1 MPRLTSFADK
11 ITTAGSKRSPVYV
24 KTYTGTNFSAVH
36 STWTFA
42 LSTATTG
49 STTVTSISL
58 KSSGIPYHAYGNT
71 VNTNTVKVQNISRT
85 WPMRG
90 GTNQGP
96 TTSTRL
102 VTTVTTSTSTINV
115 NGKFVI
121 TSTTV
126 INTSSVIGTYTTSV
140 STGSTIGYW
149 LNGVSMY
156 TPSAGTEAPKG
167 YLTFKNLNYNA
178 AYDEDL
184 YYSFYLEQDN
194 AGGHWL
200 ADGVYHYHNFNFDYA
215 WLNGAGIP
223 NNYAIPRT
231 STAPASP
238 ALNDLWYDTNVST
251 LKVWTG
257 VLWKVAAPGEA
268 GLINYLGGSL
278 TQSNGHSKILGWS
291 LDGYPV
297 YGPYGYNQALDPN
310 SGVRA
315 MVSGYTL
322 YDNIQKIKARITDG
336 ATNTTIHPLG
346 MFIQDYYYAGTGDLD
361 QSNGR
366 YCVTP
371 DYPAGTYAYF
381 ATINTGT
388 GRTAYPYVIGDYY
401 KSTPSLGSNT
411 ATNYTS
417 GGGLAPKQTS

>member
-1 MPRLTSFADK
+1 MPRLTSLADK
-11 ITTAGSKRSPVYV
+11 ITTAGSKRSLVYI

-36 STWTFA
+36 STWTFT

-58 KSSGIPYHAYGNT
+58 KSSGVPYHAYGNT
-71 VNTNTVKVQNISRT
+71 VNTNTVKVQNINKI

-96 TTSTRL
+96 NTSTRIITTATTSTDRSGNI
-102 VTTVTTSTSTINV
+102 VITTSTATIV
-115 NGKFVI
+115 
-121 TSTTV
+121 
-126 INTSSVIGTYTTSV
+126 GTFNISV

-156 TPSAGTEAPKG
+156 SPSAGTEAPKG
-167 YLTFKNLNYNA
+167 YLTFKNLNYDA
-178 AYDEDL
+178 AYDTDL

-223 NNYAIPRT
+223 NNYTIPRT
-231 STAPASP
+231 STAPTSP
-238 ALNDLWYDTNVST
+238 ALNDLWYDTNVSA

-278 TQSNGHSKILGWS
+278 TQADGHSKILGWS

-297 YGPYGYNQALDPN
+297 YGPYGYNQPLDPN
-310 SGVRA
+310 SGIRA

-322 YDNIQKIKARITDG
+322 YDNIQKVKARIADG

-346 MFIQDYYYAGTGDLD
+346 MFIQDYYYSGTGDLD

-381 ATINTGT
+381 VTVNTST
-388 GRTAYPYVIGDYY
+388 GRTVYPYVIGDYY

-411 ATNYTS
+411 ATDYTS

>member
-1 MPRLTSFADK
+1 MPRLTSLADK
-11 ITTAGSKRSPVYV
+11 LITAGSKRSPVYV
-24 KTYTGTNFSAVH
+24 RTYTGTNFSAVH
-36 STWTFA
+36 STWTFI

-49 STTVTSISL
+49 SSTVTSISL
-58 KSSGIPYHAYGNT
+58 RSSGIPYHAYGNT
-71 VNTNTVKVQNISRT
+71 VNTNTVQVQNINKI
-85 WPMRG
+85 WPFRA

-96 TTSTRL
+96 NTSTRIISI
-102 VTTVTTSTSTINV
+102 TTSSKNNSGTVIVTTSTATI
-115 NGKFVI
+115 
-121 TSTTV
+121 
-126 INTSSVIGTYTTSV
+126 IGTFSISI

-156 TPSAGTEAPKG
+156 SPSAGSEAPKG

-184 YYSFYLEQDN
+184 YYSFYLQQDN

-200 ADGVYHYHNFNFDYA
+200 SDGVYHYHNFNFDYA

-223 NNYAIPRT
+223 NNYAIPHT

-238 ALNDLWYDTNVST
+238 ALNDLWYDTNVSA

-257 VLWKVAAPGEA
+257 ALWRVAAPGEV

-278 TQSNGHSKILGWS
+278 TQADGHSKILGWS

-297 YGPYGYNQALDPN
+297 YGPYGYNQPLDPN
-310 SGVRA
+310 SGVRS

-322 YDNIQKIKARITDG
+322 YDNVQKVKARIADG
-336 ATNTTIHPLG
+336 ATNTDIHPFG
-346 MFIQDYYYAGTGDLD
+346 MFIQDFYYIGTGDLD

-381 ATINTGT
+381 VTINTST
-388 GRTAYPYVIGDYY
+388 GRTAYPYIIGDYY

-411 ATNYTS
+411 ATDFTS